1 MSVTATSRVATERGE
16 RYRKQLAS
24 HFGSKIEVVEE
35 PVGTVLK
42 WGFGGSTTLTVEAS
56 ALVMRADAE
65 DAETL
70 DRVKDVTGR
79 TWNASARR
87 TAWSLPGS
95 SLTTRDRPAAGA
107 MLAP

>member
-1 MSVTATSRVATERGE
+1 MLT
-16 RYRKQLAS
+16 
-24 HFGSKIEVVEE
+24 
-35 PVGTVLK
+35 
-42 WGFGGSTTLTVEAS
+42 WGFGGSTTLTVEDD

-95 SLTTRDRPAAGA
+95 NFLRCRLEHPRDAPAGVGA
-107 MLAP
+107 SRLSATGALLRHRDEQPAPRCHALR

>member
-24 HFGSKIEVVEE
+24 DFGNKIDVVEE
-35 PVGTVLK
+35 PAG
-42 WGFGGSTTLTVEAS
+42 
-56 ALVMRADAE
+56 
-65 DAETL
+65 
-70 DRVKDVTGR
+70 

-95 SLTTRDRPAAGA
+95 DFLRYRLEHFTPRPLPCA
-107 MLAP
+107 